1 VIAMVTPIFA
11 QLPEDL
17 KRQFDEAERRIVRV
31 PPTSFP
37 ELPRNVVREL
47 ERRGCTIPQDALTKK
62 PHNVIKG
69 AFAKPGQVDWAVL
82 CSIKGVW
89 TILEE
94 IYESAFF
101 GFHESITLR

>member
-1 VIAMVTPIFA
+1 MNLKTVILALVIAMVTPIFA

-31 PPTSFP
+31 P
-37 ELPRNVVREL
+37 
-47 ERRGCTIPQDALTKK
+47 PQDALTKK